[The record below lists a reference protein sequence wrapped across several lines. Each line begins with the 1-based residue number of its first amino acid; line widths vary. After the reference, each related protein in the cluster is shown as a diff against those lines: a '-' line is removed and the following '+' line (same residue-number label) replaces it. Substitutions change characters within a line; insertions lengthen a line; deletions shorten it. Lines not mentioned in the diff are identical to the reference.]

1 MEGKVVRASAQ
12 RGGRPEESQI
22 HKTPFFRVSLE
33 LLGMLML
40 YLLCEVLL
48 YLILF

>member
-1 MEGKVVRASAQ
+1 MEGKVEGQCSER
-12 RGGRPEESQI
+12 RPEESQI
-22 HKTPFFRVSLE
+22 HKRQFSKVSLE

-40 YLLCEVLL
+40 YLLCKVLL